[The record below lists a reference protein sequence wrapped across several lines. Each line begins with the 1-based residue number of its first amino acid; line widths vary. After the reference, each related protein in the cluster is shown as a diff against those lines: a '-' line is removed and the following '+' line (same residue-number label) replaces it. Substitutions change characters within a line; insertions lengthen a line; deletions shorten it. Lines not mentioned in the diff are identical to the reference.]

1 MALTLMFL
9 KTNSTSAA
17 NGLVTPDTLYHL
29 EAIRPDFLLLRVRNS
44 YILLICYIILTVY
57 VIVIQVLGHSL
68 IMWDSVKPTTEWVQQ
83 HFPKVSLYVYACAR
97 NIFIHL

>member
-17 NGLVTPDTLYHL
+17 NGLVTPDTLYQL
-29 EAIRPDFLLLRVRNS
+29 EAIRPDFLLLRVRNTYYLS
-44 YILLICYIILTVY
+44 VTLLY
-57 VIVIQVLGHSL
+57 VIVVQVLGHSL
-68 IMWDSVKPTTEWVQQ
+68 IMWDSVKPTIEWVQQ
-83 HFPKVSLYVYACAR
+83 HFPKVSLYVHVWAR

>member
-17 NGLVTPDTLYHL
+17 NGLVTPDTLYQL
-29 EAIRPDFLLLRVRNS
+29 EAIRPDFLLLRVRNTYYLS
-44 YILLICYIILTVY
+44 VTLLY
-57 VIVIQVLGHSL
+57 VIVVQVLGHSL

-83 HFPKVSLYVYACAR
+83 HFPKVSLYV
-97 NIFIHL
+97 HD